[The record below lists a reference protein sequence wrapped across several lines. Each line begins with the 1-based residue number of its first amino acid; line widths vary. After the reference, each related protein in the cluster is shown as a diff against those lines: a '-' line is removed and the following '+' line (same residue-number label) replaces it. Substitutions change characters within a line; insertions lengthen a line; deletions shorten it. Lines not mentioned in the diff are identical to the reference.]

1 MGHDFECSE
10 DGENIYVSYNH
21 CWAFYEFLDE
31 ERGFRAIYDYEAHE
45 LLPKLL
51 VVQEALREIAPETF
65 HLNWKN
71 APHLIKDGWAC
82 VHTIDAVG
90 NAYKC
95 VQKIIDKCV
104 KFPQSRFSG
113 D

>member
-1 MGHDFECSE
+1 MGHDFACNG
-10 DGENIYVSYNH
+10 DGEDIYVSYNH
-21 CWAFYEFLDE
+21 CWAFYEFLDND
-31 ERGFRAIYDYEAHE
+31 RGFRAIYDYRADK

>member
-45 LLPKLL
+45 LLPKY
-51 VVQEALREIAPETF
+51 EKYDFYSNTHETRGYNF
-65 HLNWKN
+65 FRL
-71 APHLIKDGWAC
+71 
-82 VHTIDAVG
+82 
-90 NAYKC
+90 
-95 VQKIIDKCV
+95 DKY
-104 KFPQSRFSG
+104 FSKSLC
-113 D
+113 